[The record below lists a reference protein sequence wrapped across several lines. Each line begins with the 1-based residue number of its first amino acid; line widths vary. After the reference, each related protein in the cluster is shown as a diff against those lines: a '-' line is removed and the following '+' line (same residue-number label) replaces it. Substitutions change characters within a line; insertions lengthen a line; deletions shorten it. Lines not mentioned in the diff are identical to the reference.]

1 MTTNAPYPPVG
12 AVLAGGAGARLGAAS
27 KPMAPLAGRPLIA
40 WPLEAMLQVC
50 AEVAVVCK
58 RDTALPP
65 LPDGVERWDEPDEPR
80 HPLTGI
86 VHALERAQ
94 GDVLVCAADM
104 PFVTPRALRTLAGAS
119 GATAVCATNGGTLTP
134 VLALYRLS
142 ALPRLKQA
150 GEGEALRQTVA
161 RLNPVTVELSE
172 ATSVNTPEDLR
183 TAGERLSV

>member
-1 MTTNAPYPPVG
+1 MRVG
-12 AVLAGGAGARLGAAS
+12 AVLAGGAGARLGVAS
-27 KPMAPLAGRPLIA
+27 KPMASLAGRPLIA
-40 WPLEAMLQVC
+40 WPLEAMRQVC

-58 RDTALPP
+58 RDTALPQ

-104 PFVTPRALRTLAGAS
+104 PFVTAQTLRALTEPS
-119 GATAVCATNGGTLTP
+119 NATAVCATNDGTLTP

-142 ALPRLKQA
+142 ALRHLKQA
-150 GEGEALRQTVA
+150 TEGEALRQTVA
-161 RLNPVTVELSE
+161 RLHPATVELSE

-183 TAGERLSV
+183 AAGERLSA